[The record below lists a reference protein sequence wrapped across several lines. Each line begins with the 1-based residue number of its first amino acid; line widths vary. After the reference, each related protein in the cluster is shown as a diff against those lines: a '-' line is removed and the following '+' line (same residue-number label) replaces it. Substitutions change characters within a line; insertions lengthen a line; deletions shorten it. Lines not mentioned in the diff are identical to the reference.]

1 MASGLAGSPWH
12 SENGRTLGGPAD
24 MADRSRE
31 TRPDKLVTIT
41 CALALTIMAG
51 WLLKVGQSI
60 LLPVLVGIIAVYVL
74 VTAAQAMTALPV
86 LGQLPR
92 GWRRA
97 LVLMLFIG
105 TVVFL
110 GGIVASSAA
119 AITSAIPGYVANLDL
134 LQLRVVDA
142 LGLDDVP
149 SVAEYSER
157 LMDTVDLTALLP
169 TVLATVSGSG
179 SVIIAAALYA
189 VFILADLDR
198 LPERTRVALVNSE
211 QADHTLAVVGKI
223 NRRIGDYLAAK
234 TLVNVVLGTVSFV
247 FMWALGIEHAGFW
260 ALLIGLLNYIPYIG
274 SIIAVAFPVTMSL
287 VQFASFS
294 HAAITLVALF
304 LPQMIVGYY
313 VEPKFLGKSVNL
325 SPFTVLLA
333 LAVWTSLWGMTGAV
347 LAVPLTAMVA
357 IILAEFDGTR
367 FISVLL
373 SDDGEL

>member
-1 MASGLAGSPWH
+1 
-12 SENGRTLGGPAD
+12 
-24 MADRSRE
+24 MADQSRE
-31 TRPDKLVTIT
+31 TRPYKLITIT
-41 CALALTIMAG
+41 CALALTIMIG
-51 WLLKVGQSI
+51 WLLKVGQTI

-74 VTAAQAMTALPV
+74 VTAAQAMAGLPV

-92 GWRRA
+92 VWRRA
-97 LVLMLFIG
+97 LVFMLFIS

-110 GGIVASSAA
+110 GGTVASSAA
-119 AITSAIPGYVANLDL
+119 AITSAIPGYVANLDS

-142 LGLDDVP
+142 LGLGNVP

-157 LMDTVDLTALLP
+157 LMDTVDLTVLLP
-169 TVLATVSGSG
+169 KVLATVSGSG

-189 VFILADLDR
+189 VFVLADLDR
-198 LPERTRVALVNSE
+198 LPEKTSLALVDPE
-211 QADHTLAVVGKI
+211 QAEHMLAVVGKI

-234 TLVNVVLGTVSFV
+234 TLVNVVLGAVSFA

-294 HAAITLVALF
+294 HAAMTLVALF

-373 SDDGEL
+373 SNDGEL